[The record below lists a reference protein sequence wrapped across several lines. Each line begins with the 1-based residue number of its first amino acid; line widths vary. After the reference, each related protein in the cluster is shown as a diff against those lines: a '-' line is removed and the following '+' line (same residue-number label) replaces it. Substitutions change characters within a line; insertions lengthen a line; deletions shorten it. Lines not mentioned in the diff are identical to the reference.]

1 MFWHAFRSIE
11 KQKATERK
19 KMRRLEVITLRS
31 TRNIPKSVISQLL
44 RQIEKADPA
53 ERPEGIRIYHHL
65 GVDSDL
71 SIHVH
76 WNSEAGRE
84 RKSPL
89 GLMLSHAL
97 RDFGL
102 LNHSVWIESEDN
114 HGYDPCE
121 LSA

>member
-1 MFWHAFRSIE
+1 M
-11 KQKATERK
+11 K
-19 KMRRLEVITLRS
+19 KLEIITLRS
-31 TRNIPKSVISQLL
+31 TRNIPTLVISELL

-53 ERPEGIRIYHHL
+53 ERPEGIRIYHHV

-71 SIHVH
+71 SMHIH
-76 WNSEAGRE
+76 WNSEAGSE

-97 RDFGL
+97 RDYGL
-102 LNHSVWIESEDN
+102 LNHTLWIESEDN
-114 HGYDPCE
+114 HWYNPRE